1 MKFTKTTLAAALL
14 TTLPISAFAAEE
26 LTFYGKANVTVQSSD
41 DGSGSVT
48 EINSNASRLGVKGSH
63 ALEGN
68 LEVVYQAEFEVHM
81 DDGKSSSSKGS
92 DTFEQRNVFVGIK
105 GDFGTVLVGKRDT
118 ALKKS
123 QGKIDLFSD
132 LNGDIKN
139 LWQGEN
145 RESNSIVYLSPSF
158 NGFTAGLT
166 YVASEEDG
174 VDDGISAAVNYGDE
188 KLKKSSYFVSVA
200 MDSDVDEHDVIRVSG
215 QTKLGDVTLGAI
227 FHSEEDSTGGGDMD
241 GIMISAKYS
250 IDKVTLKG
258 QFQTAEYDVGDDQSG
273 FTAGADYKLSG
284 KAKLFTYYT
293 TFDMDSG
300 ADQDYLAAG
309 IEYKF

>member
-1 MKFTKTTLAAALL
+1 MKFTKTTLAATLLSALSF
-14 TTLPISAFAAEE
+14 SAFSAEE
-26 LTFYGKANVTVQSSD
+26 LTFYGKANVTVQASD
-41 DGSGSVT
+41 DGEESIK
-48 EINSNASRLGVKGSH
+48 EIKSNASRVGVKGSH
-63 ALEGN
+63 AIDGG

-92 DTFEQRNVFVGIK
+92 DTFEQRNVFVGVK

-145 RESNSIVYLSPSF
+145 RESNSIIYLSPKF
-158 NGFTAGLT
+158 NGFSAAVT
-166 YVASEEDG
+166 YVAHEEDG
-174 VDDGISAAVNYGDE
+174 VDDGISAAVHYGDS
-188 KLKKSSYFVSVA
+188 KLKKSNFFVSVA

-215 QTKLGDVTLGAI
+215 QTKIGGVTVGGI
-227 FHSEEDSTGGGDMD
+227 IHSEEDASGGGDMD
-241 GIMISAKYS
+241 GIMVSAKYS

-258 QFQTAEYDVGDDQSG
+258 QFQTAEYDGSEDLSG
-273 FTAGADYKLSG
+273 FTAGADYKLS
-284 KAKLFTYYT
+284 KQAKLFAFYT

-300 ADQDYLAAG
+300 EDEDYLAAG